1 MERTSQQGAR
11 EGDGRRRLVDL
22 GAALLLAQAAAT
34 SVERLMAARRDNLS
48 FDDAYMFLRYAHNIR
63 HGLGFAWNLDG
74 AHTYGPTSLLWSFCV
89 LLLSYLPTDP
99 WTQLLL
105 GSWMCSLAAVMA
117 MAWAVR
123 ANARSEWLRRP
134 LPTLALIAAPLF
146 ASRLFQGDQFNGME
160 TMLATALCAVF
171 FGLCLLWRAGRVAPA
186 VVGGAGVLLFL
197 ARPESGLVTVLVPA
211 LVGWIP
217 AISSGDAMGSGQTR
231 RSLRGLL
238 ELYGVFCAGVLI
250 ELALCRLYFGTPVP
264 LSVHMKGGAAYRGY
278 GDVWYPSLMLIAFL
292 SALQLFVAALV
303 LLTRRR
309 DLRLV
314 LCGVIPAALVFAYLG
329 TVTQI
334 MGFDSR
340 YYVPYAPLLVV
351 PAVLVLDGWL
361 AFPQPWNEAWP
372 GHALRNRGAVTA
384 VLLILFFLFHSQAV
398 QRGFRL
404 LEHGHHLE
412 YDPAQLSVAATTPL
426 PSYDWQPM
434 MRAVTDDLIAPLPR
448 GTTVASS
455 EVGYLGE
462 RASGINIIDLAGL
475 NDNDIA
481 LHGFGMNRLL
491 ERKPDLI
498 WMPNTSYTYQRGVMF
513 SDPAFLAQYDVY
525 ADAGNFGIAIRKDSP
540 YCGAIERQF
549 RIFWAR
555 VYPRYDP
562 AAYLVRSVSWSGV
575 PHSVRNR

>member
-1 MERTSQQGAR
+1 MRV
-11 EGDGRRRLVDL
+11 DGRRRLADL
-22 GAALLLAQAAAT
+22 GAALLLAQALAT
-34 SVERLMAARRDNLS
+34 SIERLMAARRDKLG

-63 HGLGFAWNLDG
+63 HGLGFSWNLNG
-74 AHTYGPTSLLWSFCV
+74 GHTYGPTSLLWSFCV
-89 LLLSYLPTDP
+89 LLLSYLPADP

-105 GSWMCSLAAVMA
+105 GSWVCSLAAVMA

-134 LPTLALIAAPLF
+134 LPTLALVAAPLF

-171 FGLCLLWRAGRVAPA
+171 FGLCLLWRAGRVSPV
-186 VVGGAGVLLFL
+186 VVGAAGVLLFL
-197 ARPESGLVTVLVPA
+197 ARPESGLVTALLPA
-211 LVGWIP
+211 LVGWRP
-217 AISSGDAMGSGQTR
+217 GYPSGLEESDGQAR
-231 RSLRGLL
+231 PSLRGFL

-264 LSVHMKGGAAYRGY
+264 LSVHMKGGEAYRGY

-292 SALQLFVAALV
+292 SALQLFVTALV

-314 LCGVIPAALVFAYLG
+314 LCGLIPAALVFAYLG
-329 TVTQI
+329 TVNQI
-334 MGFDSR
+334 MGFNSR

-351 PAVLVLDGWL
+351 PALLVLDRWL
-361 AFPQPWNEAWP
+361 AFPPAESEAWP
-372 GHALRNRGAVTA
+372 GHTLRNRAVVTA
-384 VLLILFFLFHSQAV
+384 FLLLFFLLFYSQAV

-404 LEHGHHLE
+404 LEHGHHME
-412 YDPAQLSVAATTPL
+412 YDPVQLKIAATKPL
-426 PSYDWQPM
+426 PSFDWKTM
-434 MRAVTDDLIAPLPR
+434 MLDVTDDLIAPLPP
-448 GTTVASS
+448 GATVASS

-475 NDNDIA
+475 NDTEIA
-481 LHGFGMNRLL
+481 LHGFEMSRLL

-498 WMPNTSYTYQRGVMF
+498 WMPHVDYTFQRGVMF
-513 SDPAFLAQYDVY
+513 SDPALLAQYDVY
-525 ADAGNFGIAIRKDSP
+525 AEAGNFGIAIRKDSP
-540 YCGAIERQF
+540 YHAAIERQF

-555 VYPRYDP
+555 VYPGYDP
-562 AAYLVRSVSWSGV
+562 ADYLVRSASWSGTA
-575 PHSVRNR
+575 HSVRNR